1 MKRSGYVDSQ
11 GNPVNQSFESKK
23 SLLNIF
29 LVFNV
34 LVPLILIAFIIYT
47 SVINNKC
54 NKIYN
59 NIESAAKEYFE
70 DNNLLPTIEGE
81 NETLSIKKLYNE
93 DYLSLLSTDNLT
105 CGGSIKVTRYKKE
118 YIYTLDVNS
127 CDVCSVSSRYKGWSS
142 EVGYKPKAA
151 IVDVIPYYNYYERQ
165 VNVTKWSSYIEP
177 EKLQEKNSKYGF
189 QLPIDEN
196 MLPEIPEEG
205 NVVEIEKQDKVQ
217 FRYFDKLWKWYDIVG
232 DYSSYSS
239 EQPAG
244 FTMKDERSEINSKW
258 SKYSLD
264 HPEEKPY
271 RSIQSTTGYIFYYEK
286 DGEKIYANHKQYTA
300 SEDVDRNKYNKR
312 EEQTATMYKYRDKKW
327 RWYNGQKRKYSGY
340 SSSQPKGYS
349 YRDED
354 TVIQN
359 NYSSWS
365 DSSSLNDSNSWYRSE
380 ERRVVTRFRYLYE
393 ILSDSIYESPV
404 SKEKFTKDVGMSVVE
419 FVDMDDYKIEVSYKF
434 KYRKR

>member
-359 NYSSWS
+359 NYIIKPR
-365 DSSSLNDSNSWYRSE
+365 LCQ
-380 ERRVVTRFRYLYE
+380 
-393 ILSDSIYESPV
+393 
-404 SKEKFTKDVGMSVVE
+404 
-419 FVDMDDYKIEVSYKF
+419 
-434 KYRKR
+434 